1 MKPPKFPMKFKE
13 FLRRAIGGRLHGD
26 RLHIFRKYWCAML
39 EVYAELG
46 SGPSLGNDNRTDE
59 GRLKKTNDVIEK
71 FTREGV
77 DEIFFKSN
85 QRAIA
90 AWRSEN
96 RIQQRRNAAK
106 KRWEKE
112 KSIDRGEKPEK

>member
-1 MKPPKFPMKFKE
+1 MKFKE
-13 FLRRAIGGRLHGD
+13 FLRRTIGGRLHSD

-39 EVYAELG
+39 EIYAELG
-46 SGPSLGNDNRTDE
+46 SSPSPENDNRTDE
-59 GRLKKTNDVIEK
+59 GRLKMTNDAIEK
-71 FTREGV
+71 FAREGV
-77 DEIFFKSN
+77 DEIFFKSH

-106 KRWEKE
+106 KRWEKQ
-112 KSIDRGEKPEK
+112 KPS